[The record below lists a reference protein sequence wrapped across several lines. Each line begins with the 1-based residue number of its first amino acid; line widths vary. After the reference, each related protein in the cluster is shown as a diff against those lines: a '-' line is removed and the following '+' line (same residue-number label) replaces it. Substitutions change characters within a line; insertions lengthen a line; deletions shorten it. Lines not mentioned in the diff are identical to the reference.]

1 MRGLP
6 GVGVGLESG
15 LGELDPENEVGLVP
29 EAAFYC
35 RVMKRC
41 LGLMDLSQTSSP
53 D

>member
-1 MRGLP
+1 M
-6 GVGVGLESG
+6 GVGLESG
-15 LGELDPENEVGLVP
+15 LGELDPEDEVGLVP